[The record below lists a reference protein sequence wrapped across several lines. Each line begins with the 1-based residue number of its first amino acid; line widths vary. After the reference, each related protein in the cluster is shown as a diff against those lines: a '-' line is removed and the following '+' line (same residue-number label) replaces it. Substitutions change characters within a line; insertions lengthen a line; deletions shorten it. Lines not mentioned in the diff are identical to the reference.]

1 MVKKIIVI
9 HQPDFAPHISFFHRF
24 LHADMFIALDHV
36 QFLRRGWM
44 NRDRIKTSNGEK
56 WLTVSI
62 DKTSQTTPINKVSL
76 SDQINW
82 RQNNLNLLEENYI
95 KSTGY
100 SELMPEIEKI
110 YNEPFKILSDFNMSL
125 IDMLMDMLGVRIP
138 WVFSSSLD
146 PVGAKNELLIDL
158 LQKVSATHY
167 LSGIGAEA
175 YLNDEFF
182 KKAQIEIIWQKYSH
196 PIYKQQYGE
205 FIPHLSVLDL
215 IFNNGIEVSRDLL
228 RRSK

>member
-125 IDMLMDMLGVRIP
+125 IDM
-138 WVFSSSLD
+138 
-146 PVGAKNELLIDL
+146 
-158 LQKVSATHY
+158 
-167 LSGIGAEA
+167 
-175 YLNDEFF
+175 
-182 KKAQIEIIWQKYSH
+182 
-196 PIYKQQYGE
+196 
-205 FIPHLSVLDL
+205 
-215 IFNNGIEVSRDLL
+215 
-228 RRSK
+228 